1 MVLHADTDGRLTV
14 ANAGHISPYL
24 AGNELALGEIDQGI
38 GIKMGG
44 GCPFSLQLLAASA
57 QFHVDLRIL

>member
-1 MVLHADTDGRLTV
+1 MVLHADTDGRLTI
-14 ANAGHISPYL
+14 ANAGQISPYL
-24 AGNELALGEIDQGI
+24 AGNELARGEIDQGF

-57 QFHVDLRIL
+57 